1 VVFNEYIVVVPSLPH
16 SVTADEVLETY
27 RWRWQV
33 EIHFKRL
40 KSILDFGELPKKN
53 PAASEAWLNG
63 KILVTLLKEAFIAKA
78 SFSPGNQ
85 IEYQPQYMA

>member
-1 VVFNEYIVVVPSLPH
+1 PA
-16 SVTADEVLETY
+16 SVAAEDALEAY

-33 EIHFKRL
+33 ETRFKRL

-63 KILVTLLKEAFIAKA
+63 KIMAALLIEAFMGKA
-78 SFSPGNQ
+78 SFPPCDQ
-85 IEYQPQYMA
+85 RERQPQPMA